1 MERVL
6 KELKVIKE
14 ELVER
19 GLKGLKGKLE
29 VRVEQVR
36 KEHKEALDQEHKVQ
50 QERKVLKGKLEVQVG
65 PELKERRG
73 QKEE

>member
-1 MERVL
+1 MA
-6 KELKVIKE
+6 LKVQQE
-14 ELVER
+14 E
-19 GLKGLKGKLE
+19 
-29 VRVEQVR
+29 
-36 KEHKEALDQEHKVQ
+36 QEHKVQ